1 MFNNATEVII
11 IIICGTLIMFF
22 LVGTIIFFVLSYQKR
37 YLKHL
42 HEIKELEQVYNQELL
57 KSELE
62 IKDQTMN
69 NLASEIHDH
78 IGQLLSLIKL
88 NLSLNPAPGL
98 SETKELVS
106 QVIKD
111 VRNLAHSMHT
121 DGISNKSIS
130 TLIETETDRL
140 RKTKNFSIH
149 FHSHG
154 EVFNLDNQTEIF
166 LYRIFQ
172 ECINNTIKH
181 AHAKNIFIE
190 LNYNIPLLSIKISDD
205 GQGFQSNSI
214 EEGLGI
220 RSIKHRAKLIG
231 AILHIS
237 SEPGVGTST
246 YLEVDKSNQIIH
258 GN

>member
-1 MFNNATEVII
+1 M
-11 IIICGTLIMFF
+11 
-22 LVGTIIFFVLSYQKR
+22 
-37 YLKHL
+37 
-42 HEIKELEQVYNQELL
+42 HEIKELEQVYKQELL

-78 IGQLLSLIKL
+78 IGQMLSLIKL

-121 DGISNKSIS
+121 DGLSNKSIH
-130 TLIETETDRL
+130 TLIETEADRL
-140 RKTKNFSIH
+140 RKTKH
-149 FHSHG
+149 FAIYFESKG
-154 EVFNLDNQTEIF
+154 KIFALDNQTEIF

-172 ECINNTIKH
+172 ECINNTMKH

-190 LNYNIPLLSIKISDD
+190 LNYSLPLLSIKISDD
-205 GQGFQSNSI
+205 GQGFQSHSV

-220 RSIKHRAKLIG
+220 RSIKHRANLIG
-231 AILHIS
+231 AKLHIS

-246 YLEVDKSNQIIH
+246 YLEVDKSNQIFH
-258 GN
+258 GD